1 MDYAKQKLLNG
12 PSELRDDNKTGSL
25 ACLSIRFALEFNMD
39 NISRDIAFAQV
50 ERHMRLCIAAPA
62 GLEKLITIP
71 GSEPLLA
78 EAAYELV
85 NATHTNA
92 VRHPAKHSALDC
104 IDRGRRGE
112 LVAALLIMQACDVA
126 RSINGG
132 RRWVSVADFME
143 ALLPESKYNTLV
155 QSRPTFSRT
164 ENDCEMTFKT
174 IFEDYGMWFN
184 HVIRIETYEMLSI
197 NHLWKFI
204 TRGAMI
210 LCATNQLGID
220 IVLPVCQM
228 AQNLGPDSV
237 TAIIIQVKNAK
248 NFGTELVKSLYD
260 GMDSAIPSAIFPES
274 ELTTEAPEPNEVTPK
289 PIIRLVFALASPEPA
304 MVFRPG
310 TEVEHHCDAFTTF
323 DIWLAGLSE
332 ETFKQ
337 IGVDLELY
345 QVLLE
350 HSLLPH

>member
-1 MDYAKQKLLNG
+1 MDLPPRSPIVCPPQLSLWRVGYEPPCRFGSYWDHLPENIDKELSVMDYAKQKLLNG
-12 PSELRDDNKTGSL
+12 PTELRDDNKTGSL

-39 NISRDIAFAQV
+39 SISRHVAFAQV
-50 ERHMRLCIAAPA
+50 ERHMRLCINIAATA

-92 VRHPAKHSALDC
+92 VRHLAKHSALDC

-143 ALLPESKYNTLV
+143 ALLPESKYNALV
-155 QSRPTFSRT
+155 QSKPTFSRT

-197 NHLWKFI
+197 NH
-204 TRGAMI
+204 R
-210 LCATNQLGID
+210 
-220 IVLPVCQM
+220 
-228 AQNLGPDSV
+228 S
-237 TAIIIQVKNAK
+237 
-248 NFGTELVKSLYD
+248 SLEIHYTWSD
-260 GMDSAIPSAIFPES
+260 DTMRD
-274 ELTTEAPEPNEVTPK
+274 
-289 PIIRLVFALASPEPA
+289 
-304 MVFRPG
+304 
-310 TEVEHHCDAFTTF
+310 
-323 DIWLAGLSE
+323 
-332 ETFKQ
+332 
-337 IGVDLELY
+337 
-345 QVLLE
+345 
-350 HSLLPH
+350 